1 MQIENIIVNHKHNS
15 VKFVV
20 QSHLLFGLPFW
31 CFKLAQKFEW
41 LCVIV
46 DEVFRS
52 WGCHWICSIAFKG
65 NFFSSCVP
73 LFLLCM
79 LILWCSNNGGS
90 CGKGRKFG
98 GRGNLL
104 RCIIICWDPH
114 ASQVAWLILFHED
127 ASIELQKRY
136 MNSVRNLWIGA
147 HIAKAKND
155 QTFS

>member
-52 WGCHWICSIAFKG
+52 RGCHRICSVAFKG
-65 NFFSSCVP
+65 NCLS
-73 LFLLCM
+73 
-79 LILWCSNNGGS
+79 
-90 CGKGRKFG
+90 
-98 GRGNLL
+98 
-104 RCIIICWDPH
+104 IIILCSSLSFMPCLSYSALIMVGH
-114 ASQVAWLILFHED
+114 VGKEESLVVEAICYVASLFVGIHTHLKLHD
-127 ASIELQKRY
+127 LFYFMKTLVLNY
-136 MNSVRNLWIGA
+136 
-147 HIAKAKND
+147 KNG
-155 QTFS
+155 T

>member
-52 WGCHWICSIAFKG
+52 RGCHRICSVAFKG
-65 NFFSSCVP
+65 NCLSII
-73 LFLLCM
+73 
-79 LILWCSNNGGS
+79 ILCSNNGGS

-114 ASQVAWLILFHED
+114 ASQVA
-127 ASIELQKRY
+127 
-136 MNSVRNLWIGA
+136 
-147 HIAKAKND
+147 
-155 QTFS
+155 